1 MSADS
6 YTEWSPD
13 HNGYR
18 RRDPRNGWRDWRPS
32 SSDDWRPFGL
42 TGDDFPPPGKDGLR
56 VVNLAPASRREEPG
70 DRAGTWLR
78 NAMIALGLLALAAA
92 VVSYAAQYHM
102 VYAAKGAKVVAA
114 LEAGIPDVSA
124 VVFASLG
131 IALAL
136 HGKRALRA
144 RALNVASV
152 ATSIGM
158 NALAAGPGWRN
169 AAIWVMPPVAYAL
182 ASDTAIGVIRA
193 YAIARQRQLREDLAD
208 DEATPLA
215 IAGGIVLWLLRLCLA
230 PLSTCKG
237 FRRWVVETCPVAP
250 DWRAVTQEGRP
261 ELIAPQHRPVSRVS
275 GRARSRRGRESKTT
289 RFLALVREHHGDLA
303 GIDPAMVSRI
313 CSELAPQVDLN
324 VGSARSALLP
334 LVRAARAGERS

>member
-1 MSADS
+1 
-6 YTEWSPD
+6 
-13 HNGYR
+13 
-18 RRDPRNGWRDWRPS
+18 
-32 SSDDWRPFGL
+32 
-42 TGDDFPPPGKDGLR
+42 
-56 VVNLAPASRREEPG
+56 
-70 DRAGTWLR
+70 
-78 NAMIALGLLALAAA
+78 MIALGLLALAAA

-102 VYAAKGAKVVAA
+102 VYAAKGAKMVAA

-136 HGKRALRA
+136 QGKRALRA

-193 YAIARQRQLREDLAD
+193 YAIARQRQLHEDLAD

-230 PLSTCKG
+230 PLSTCRG

-250 DWRAVTQEGRP
+250 GRRTATQEARP
-261 ELIAPQHRPVSRVS
+261 ELTAAHRPVSPAG
-275 GRARSRRGRESKTT
+275 GRARSRGRRGESKTG

-303 GIDPAMVSRI
+303 GIDPAMVSPI

-334 LVRAARAGERS
+334 LVRAARAGEGS

>member
-1 MSADS
+1 
-6 YTEWSPD
+6 
-13 HNGYR
+13 
-18 RRDPRNGWRDWRPS
+18 
-32 SSDDWRPFGL
+32 
-42 TGDDFPPPGKDGLR
+42 
-56 VVNLAPASRREEPG
+56 
-70 DRAGTWLR
+70 
-78 NAMIALGLLALAAA
+78 
-92 VVSYAAQYHM
+92 M
-102 VYAAKGAKVVAA
+102 VYAAKGVKVVAA

-152 ATSIGM
+152 AASIGM
-158 NALAAGPGWRN
+158 NALAAGRGWRD

-237 FRRWVVETCPVAP
+237 FRRWVIETCPVAP
-250 DWRAVTQEGRP
+250 GRRAVTQAARPGLTTGTPHRASGR
-261 ELIAPQHRPVSRVS
+261 AS
-275 GRARSRRGRESKTT
+275 GRARNRRGRGESKTA
-289 RFLALVREHHGDLA
+289 RFLALVREHYGDLA
-303 GIDPAMVSRI
+303 GIDPARVSRI

-324 VGSARSALLP
+324 VGSARSALMP
-334 LVRAARAGERS
+334 LVRAARAGDQA

>member
-6 YTEWSPD
+6 YTEWSAED
-13 HNGYR
+13 HEYR
-18 RRDPRNGWRDWRPS
+18 RWDPSAGWH
-32 SSDDWRPFGL
+32 DWRPFGL
-42 TGDDFPPPGKDGLR
+42 TRDDFPPPGKDGLR
-56 VVNLAPASRREEPG
+56 VVNLTPDARRKEPK

-102 VYAAKGAKVVAA
+102 VYAAKGATVVAA
-114 LEAGIPDVSA
+114 VEAGIPDVSA

-144 RALNVASV
+144 RVLNVASV

-158 NALAAGPGWRN
+158 NALAAGHGWRD

-215 IAGGIVLWLLRLCLA
+215 IAGGLVLWLLRLGLA

-237 FRRWVVETCPVAP
+237 FRRWVIETCPVAP
-250 DWRAVTQEGRP
+250 GRRAVTQDAHP
-261 ELIAPQHRPVSRVS
+261 ELTAGTSRGAVSRAS
-275 GRARSRRGRESKTT
+275 GRARSRRRRGESKTA
-289 RFLALVREHHGDLA
+289 RFLALVREHHGGLA
-303 GIDPAMVSRI
+303 GIDPARVSRI

-324 VGSARSALLP
+324 VGSARAALLP

>member
-6 YTEWSPD
+6 YTEWSPE
-13 HNGYR
+13 HRGYR
-18 RRDPRNGWRDWRPS
+18 RWESRAGWR
-32 SSDDWRPFGL
+32 DWRPFGL
-42 TGDDFPPPGKDGLR
+42 TSDDFPPPDNDGLQI
-56 VVNLAPASRREEPG
+56 VNLVPSARRREPK

-78 NAMIALGLLALAAA
+78 NAMIALGLLVMAAA

-102 VYAAKGAKVVAA
+102 VYAAKGVKVVAA

-144 RALNVASV
+144 RVLNVASV

-158 NALAAGPGWRN
+158 NALAAGHGWRN
-169 AAIWVMPPVAYAL
+169 AAIWVMPPIAYAL

-193 YAIARQRQLREDLAD
+193 YAIARHRQLREDLVD

-215 IAGGIVLWLLRLCLA
+215 IAGGIVMWLLRLCLA

-250 DWRAVTQEGRP
+250 GRRAVTQEAHP
-261 ELIAPQHRPVSRVS
+261 EVTIVTPRSAVSQTSGS
-275 GRARSRRGRESKTT
+275 GRRRRRRGESKTA
-289 RFLALVREHHGDLA
+289 RFLALVREHHGDLV
-303 GIDPAMVSRI
+303 GIDPARVSRI

-324 VGSARSALLP
+324 VGSARAALLP
-334 LVRAARAGERS
+334 LVRAARAGDGS

>member
-6 YTEWSPD
+6 YTERD
-13 HNGYR
+13 ERYR
-18 RRDPRNGWRDWRPS
+18 RWNPVAGWHDGEPS
-32 SSDDWRPFGL
+32 GGDDWRPFGL
-42 TGDDFPPPGKDGLR
+42 TGDDFPQPDKDGLR
-56 VVNLAPASRREEPG
+56 VVNLTPAARRNEPK

-102 VYAAKGAKVVAA
+102 VYAAKGVKVVAA

-152 ATSIGM
+152 AASIGM
-158 NALAAGPGWRN
+158 NALAAGHGWRD

-237 FRRWVVETCPVAP
+237 FRRWVIETCPVAP
-250 DWRAVTQEGRP
+250 GRRAVTQAARP
-261 ELIAPQHRPVSRVS
+261 ELTTGTPHHMAGRAS
-275 GRARSRRGRESKTT
+275 GRARNRRRRGRARPPASWPWCTSTAATWPEST
-289 RFLALVREHHGDLA
+289 GQ
-303 GIDPAMVSRI
+303 G
-313 CSELAPQVDLN
+313 
-324 VGSARSALLP
+324 
-334 LVRAARAGERS
+334 

>member
-6 YTEWSPD
+6 YTEWD
-13 HNGYR
+13 GGYR
-18 RRDPRNGWRDWRPS
+18 RWDPVAGWHDGQPPGW
-32 SSDDWRPFGL
+32 DDWRPFGL
-42 TGDDFPPPGKDGLR
+42 TRDDFPPPDDDGRR
-56 VVNLAPASRREEPG
+56 VVNVTPAARRKEPK
-70 DRAGTWLR
+70 DRAGLWLR

-102 VYAAKGAKVVAA
+102 VYAAKGVKVVAA

-158 NALAAGPGWRN
+158 NALAAGHGWRN

-193 YAIARQRQLREDLAD
+193 YTIARQRQLRADLAD

-250 DWRAVTQEGRP
+250 GRRALTQGARP
-261 ELIAPQHRPVSRVS
+261 ELTTGTSHRAAGRAS
-275 GRARSRRGRESKTT
+275 GRTRSRGTRAESKTA

-303 GIDPAMVSRI
+303 GIDPARVSRI

-334 LVRAARAGERS
+334 LVRAARTGDEA